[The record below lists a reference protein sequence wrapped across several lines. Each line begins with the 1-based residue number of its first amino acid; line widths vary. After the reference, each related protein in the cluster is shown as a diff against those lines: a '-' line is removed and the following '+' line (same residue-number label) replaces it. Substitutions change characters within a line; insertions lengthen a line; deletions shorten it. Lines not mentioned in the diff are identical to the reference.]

1 MKNILQKTF
10 AILLVFLTLTT
21 GFLARAE
28 DSPSSAPK
36 LNEQQL
42 DELVGK
48 IALYPDPLLAQILP
62 ASTYPLEVVQAA
74 RVIQN
79 EKDFDKIDKQ
89 DWDPSVKAIAYYPTV
104 TKMMNDDLAWTQQLG
119 SAVVTQQEDV
129 MASIQRLRK
138 RAQEAGNLQT
148 TKEQIVNASPTTI
161 EIVPATPEII
171 YVPVYNPAVVYVVP
185 VVRPRIPFISFI
197 SWRIGRWLDVG
208 FYWPSYSIYYSG
220 PTWWY
225 GDWHRH
231 YHHHHHVGH
240 TNVRNVT
247 NVTNVTNITNI
258 YNVKNV
264 KNVWHHNPKRVV
276 THQHANKYMARNNQN
291 KSYNHANNNKGNNRH
306 QNNTVD
312 QKSKRDNNSLGKSK
326 IAKNDVTKKQN
337 DNLDNFKKQMKPSHN
352 FTESKKN
359 DSPKHNVANQP
370 KPQHDVKTSAKEN
383 NSQET
388 VGSSKSGKDHSKS
401 PQLKRDRQTAHE
413 HKNTFSQQQ
422 PQKNVSKNISRN
434 SGGRGSSTQF
444 NGSSKSRGRN

>member
-1 MKNILQKTF
+1 MSGPYKIRPDFITPALLRRMKNILQKTF

-21 GFLARAE
+21 GFLAMAV
-28 DSPSSAPK
+28 DSPSSALK
-36 LNEQQL
+36 LTEQQL

-62 ASTYPLEVVQAA
+62 AATYPLEVVQAA
-74 RVIQN
+74 RLVQDK
-79 EKDFDKIDKQ
+79 KDFDKIDKQ

-104 TKMMNDDLAWTQQLG
+104 TKMMNDDLAWTEQLG
-119 SAVVTQQEDV
+119 GAVMTQQEDV

-138 RAQEAGNLQT
+138 HAQEAGNLQT
-148 TKEQIVNASPTTI
+148 TKEQIVSASPTTI
-161 EIVPATPEII
+161 EIIPATPEII

-231 YHHHHHVGH
+231 YHHHHHGHH

-258 YNVKNV
+258 YNSKNV
-264 KNVWHHNPKRVV
+264 KNVWRHNPKRVV
-276 THQHANKYMARNNQN
+276 THQHANKYVTQN
-291 KSYNHANNNKGNNRH
+291 KNNTYYNHATNHHNDN
-306 QNNTVD
+306 QNN
-312 QKSKRDNNSLGKSK
+312 QKPNKKNNSPKNK
-326 IAKNDVTKKQN
+326 KVAKNNVTKKQN
-337 DNLDNFKKQMKPSHN
+337 NNLDNFKNHMKKTEERSPKNKQTNN
-352 FTESKKN
+352 FTKSKKD
-359 DSPKHNVANQP
+359 DSPKNKVADQP
-370 KPQHDVKTSAKEN
+370 KPQHEMKTSAKETGG
-383 NSQET
+383 QET
-388 VGSSKSGKDHSKS
+388 KSS
-401 PQLKRDRQTAHE
+401 
-413 HKNTFSQQQ
+413 FSQQQ